1 VAFPRLTGVGVEQF
15 CDTLR
20 RDFET
25 TVVPGRFFEMP
36 DRIRVSLVAPTEIL
50 REGLERIQHALR
62 QLGTCTILV

>member
-1 VAFPRLTGVGVEQF
+1 MEQI
-15 CDTLR
+15 CDTLL

-36 DRIRVSLVAPTEIL
+36 DRVRISLVAPPEML
-50 REGLERIQHALR
+50 REGLERIQRALR